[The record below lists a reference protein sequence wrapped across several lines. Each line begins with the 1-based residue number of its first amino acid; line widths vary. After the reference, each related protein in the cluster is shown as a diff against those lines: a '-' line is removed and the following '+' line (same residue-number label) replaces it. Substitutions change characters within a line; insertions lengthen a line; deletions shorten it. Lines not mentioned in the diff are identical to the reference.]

1 MQNHR
6 LPSFF
11 CTNTTA
17 LHQALWLG
25 LIAPDSNISHRWFQ
39 TSSTNG
45 RGICLN
51 HSLKGVSS
59 VTFIVCS
66 MEWVQPD
73 SAGSN
78 ENTLWYLAR
87 SLWAAPTSSGAQ
99 ESKSLKSS
107 SSNNLPCY
115 CLTVSWEAWG
125 FCGLSTSSCNWTSPG
140 VSGTGNAATAL
151 ATGVFFWRVCE

>member
-1 MQNHR
+1 MQNCR

-45 RGICLN
+45 GGICLN

-59 VTFIVCS
+59 VTFIVCFV
-66 MEWVQPD
+66 EWVQPN
-73 SAGSN
+73 SAGFN
-78 ENTLWYLAR
+78 ENISWYLAR
-87 SLWAAPTSSGAQ
+87 SQWAASANSGAQ
-99 ESKSLKSS
+99 ESRPLKSNS
-107 SSNNLPCY
+107 LNNLQ
-115 CLTVSWEAWG
+115 CLCLMVSLAVWEFWG
-125 FCGLSTSSCNWTSPG
+125 SSTPSCDWTSSG
-140 VSGTGNAATAL
+140 GLGTGNAATAL
-151 ATGVFFWRVCE
+151 ATRAFLQRVCK